1 MLYFNTHVGAT
12 LIAKTVSV
20 SRTSLHGTV
29 RGKLQGLSSP
39 PTTGN

>member
-20 SRTSLHGTV
+20 SRTSLHHFIDSL
-29 RGKLQGLSSP
+29 KLDPKALQP
-39 PTTGN
+39 